1 MIRLKAGDMCTNSR
15 RTFMKRDIYL
25 NKVVIN
31 FVTLSEPWA
40 SETELVSIIFI
51 VLLKYNI
58 QN

>member
-1 MIRLKAGDMCTNSR
+1 
-15 RTFMKRDIYL
+15 MKRDIYL

-31 FVTLSEPWA
+31 FGTLSERWA

>member
-1 MIRLKAGDMCTNSR
+1 
-15 RTFMKRDIYL
+15 MKRDIYL

-31 FVTLSEPWA
+31 FVTLSEPCA

>member
-1 MIRLKAGDMCTNSR
+1 
-15 RTFMKRDIYL
+15 MKRDIYL

-31 FVTLSEPWA
+31 FGTLSEPWA